1 MNYINETTVLDFYLS
16 QIEEDKIKFLQD
28 REELKEEVK
37 KNVIELRGAEDLHEK
52 IEIAKKLWKAL
63 FKASMSYI
71 DSDMRGYDDLF
82 KYFDE
87 YVNFEELIFA
97 SDSFYRDHTMH
108 CLWVYFLGEYLFR
121 KEEFKGVFNEY
132 NRELNNVK
140 KFSEVINKCELDNY
154 FNEFNTIIK
163 SFDIEDFED
172 SIRCVA
178 ALTHDLG
185 YPIKKINKVNSC
197 IGKILPYFSL
207 NNYKEFNFSY
217 NTIQQGFIDNFIN
230 LMSKNISFQS
240 DNIVGDEEKE
250 EYFKKLVER
259 VFEFDKSYSI
269 TSIKEEELR
278 NLDSS
283 ELKSLKR
290 VLELKAIITEQIS
303 ERLRYNNDFEQYQ
316 HGIMSAFLLMKT
328 LKAFSTVKLLYVD
341 NQNLKMG
348 PNAIK
353 EFQTKRIIM
362 GAIADHDSASF
373 RVSGINRE
381 SDFLILIDELEE
393 FSRIS
398 RANMNRQYVEEFCKS
413 KIYYEEGVLNIDF
426 VFDNENIANL
436 DPERAFKGRCN
447 RFLSLF
453 NIKELSPNLRIR
465 LRCIGKLPYDD
476 NVYTLE
482 IGRKYANI
490 IINNEEQNIPKYL
503 KSSEFHTKEMYM
515 KL

>member
-37 KNVIELRGAEDLHEK
+37 KNVIQLRGAEDLHEK
-52 IEIAKKLWKAL
+52 IEVAKKLWKAL

-108 CLWVYFLGEYLFR
+108 CLWVYFLGEYLF
-121 KEEFKGVFNEY
+121 KNESFDELFKEY
-132 NRELNNVK
+132 NYYKESLSLANACKKSKNTHLFKELVE
-140 KFSEVINKCELDNY
+140 FLDQMCILEY
-154 FNEFNTIIK
+154 H
-163 SFDIEDFED
+163 D
-172 SIRCVA
+172 SMRCLA

-185 YPIKKINKVNSC
+185 YPLKKVSKINSC
-197 IGKILPYFSL
+197 ISRIMPYFSL
-207 NNYKEFNFSY
+207 KKCQEFDFNFD
-217 NTIQQGFIDNFIN
+217 IMQQGFVETFIKCMSMGVDN
-230 LMSKNISFQS
+230 
-240 DNIVGDEEKE
+240 VTTG
-250 EYFKKLVER
+250 
-259 VFEFDKSYSI
+259 
-269 TSIKEEELR
+269 EEEEFKSLAGKIFK
-278 NLDSS
+278 LDSNYIVTDIN
-283 ELKSLKR
+283 EDEINKLTEEQQKIIKKS
-290 VLELKAIITEQIS
+290 IG
-303 ERLRYNNDFEQYQ
+303 LRSKMKENLPRKMRFFNDFEQQQ
-316 HGIMSAFLLMKT
+316 HGIMSAYLLVKT
-328 LKAFSTVKLLYVD
+328 VKAFTNTKLMYYSNIDIPHNGIDLRDYIVKYTIL
-341 NQNLKMG
+341 
-348 PNAIK
+348 
-353 EFQTKRIIM
+353 
-362 GAIADHDSASF
+362 GAIADHDSEGYTV
-373 RVSGINRE
+373 RGIE
-381 SDFLILIDELEE
+381 ELSQFLILIDELEE

-413 KIYYEEGVLNIDF
+413 NIYFEEGTLNIDF
-426 VFDNENIANL
+426 IFDNENIANL

-453 NIKELSPNLRIR
+453 NIKNLSENLRIR

-490 IINNEEQNIPKYL
+490 TINGEEQNIPKYL
-503 KSSEFHTKEMYM
+503 KSSEFYTKEMYM

>member
-1 MNYINETTVLDFYLS
+1 MNFINETTVLDFYLT

-37 KNVIELRGAEDLHEK
+37 ENVIKLRGAEELHEK

-108 CLWVYFLGEYLFR
+108 CLWVYFLGEYLV
-121 KEEFKGVFNEY
+121 KNEEFKGLFEEY
-132 NRELNNVK
+132 NHK
-140 KFSEVINKCELDNY
+140 MHMMKGFSQAIENCGLRNY
-154 FNEFNTIIK
+154 FKEFNSVTN
-163 SFDIEDFED
+163 FNDTEEYED

-185 YPIKKINKVNSC
+185 YPIKKIYKVNSC

-207 NNYKEFNFSY
+207 NNYNEFNFNY
-217 NTIQQGFIDNFIN
+217 NPIQQGFIDNFIGC
-230 LMSKNISFQS
+230 MSKTVKFSS
-240 DNIVGDEEKE
+240 DVEEDDEAEEIKE
-250 EYFKKLVER
+250 LSYKIFERDKKGYLSVM
-259 VFEFDKSYSI
+259 
-269 TSIKEEELR
+269 KEEELKKL
-278 NLDSS
+278 NSTD
-283 ELKSLKR
+283 LKLMKKMLAMKEYIVESTN
-290 VLELKAIITEQIS
+290 V
-303 ERLRYNNDFEQYQ
+303 RLRYYNDMEKYQ

-328 LKAFSTVKLLYVD
+328 VKAFSTMKFSYTD
-341 NQNLKMG
+341 NRKFQMESG
-348 PNAIK
+348 EIK
-353 EFQTKRIIM
+353 DFFTKRSILATITNHTSEGYRISDIG
-362 GAIADHDSASF
+362 GAS
-373 RVSGINRE
+373 E
-381 SDFLILIDELEE
+381 FLIIIDELEE

-413 KIYYEEGVLNIDF
+413 NIFYEEGVLNVDF
-426 VFDNENIANL
+426 IFDNENIANL
-436 DPERAFKGRCN
+436 DPERAFKGRCE

-453 NIKELSPNLRIR
+453 DIEKLSENLKII

-482 IGRKYANI
+482 IRRKYANI
-490 IINNEEQNIPKYL
+490 LINGEEQNIPRYL
-503 KSSEFHTKEMYM
+503 KSSQFYTKEMYM